1 MGVLPDVAKTSSDIV
16 IVSDEVQARAID
28 TDDALASRGKAA
40 AIAGNLVSQQSERRP
55 ISGRENHRIERS
67 FRAVDETHSVGRELR
82 HSGGQLNTSGL
93 DGIRQVKPNQRDSC
107 AR

>member
-40 AIAGNLVSQQSERRP
+40 AIAGDLVPQQSECGS
-55 ISGRENHRIERS
+55 ISRGEDDCVERS
-67 FRAVDETHSVGRELR
+67 FRTVGEAHAVSRELR
-82 HSGGQLNTSGL
+82 DTGCELNSSGSNSIG
-93 DGIRQVKPNQRDSC
+93 QVKSDQRNGG